1 MDRENNTRTLE
12 EIKAMNQDELN
23 QIALELDKKDK
34 LAYFRNQFEIGEE
47 IYLDGNSLGRL
58 PKKTIGLISDL
69 TLNQWGKRLIRSWN
83 EHWME
88 LPNKVAAKI
97 AQVVGAQPDEIFVGD
112 STSINF
118 YKLAFAAL
126 KTQESKTR
134 IITDSLNFPTD
145 IYVLQGLIE
154 QQFKNHSLTIIES
167 KDEKKITDEE
177 IENALDHNTA
187 LLTLSHVV
195 FKSAYMYDMHKINH
209 LAHQK
214 GSLVLWDLS
223 HSAGAVEINLNESG
237 ADLAVGCTYKYLNG
251 GPGAPAFLYVRK
263 DLQAKLMNPIWGW
276 FSHQKPFDFTLN
288 YEAKADIQRFA
299 AGTPSVLSLAAIAS
313 GIDIALEAGMKNLRE
328 KSVAQTNYLIEL
340 VENLLTP
347 FGFTIASPT
356 NSKER
361 GSHVSIQ
368 HPEGYRINRAMI
380 EPIAGTP
387 VIIPDFRP
395 PNNIR
400 LGIAPLYNTF
410 EEIFQTIIRIKTI
423 VDTREFERFGEERL
437 EVV

>member
-1 MDRENNTRTLE
+1 MDRENSTRTPE
-12 EIKAMNQDELN
+12 ENKTMNQEELK
-23 QIALELDKKDK
+23 QKALELDEKDK
-34 LAYFRNQFEIGEE
+34 LAHFRDQFKIGEE

-58 PKKTIGLISDL
+58 PKSTIGLISEL
-69 TLNQWGKRLIRSWN
+69 TQNQWGKRLIRSWN
-83 EHWME
+83 EQWME
-88 LPNKVAAKI
+88 LPSKVAAKI
-97 AQVVGAQPDEIFVGD
+97 AQVVGAQADEIFVGD

-126 KTQESKTR
+126 KFQETKTR

-167 KDEKKITDEE
+167 KDQIRITDEE
-177 IENALDHNTA
+177 IENALDKDTA

-195 FKSAYMYDMHKINH
+195 FKSAYMYDMHKINQ
-209 LAHQK
+209 LTHQK
-214 GSLVLWDLS
+214 GALVLWDLS
-223 HSAGAVEINLNESG
+223 HSAGAVEVNLNESG
-237 ADLAVGCTYKYLNG
+237 ADMAVGCTYKYLNG

-276 FSHQKPFDFTLN
+276 FSHQKPIDFTLN
-288 YEAKADIQRFA
+288 YETKTDIQRFA

-313 GIDIALEAGMKNLRE
+313 SIDITLEAGMKNLRA

-347 FGFTIASPT
+347 IGFTIASPT
-356 NSKER
+356 NSYER
-361 GSHVSIQ
+361 GSHISIQ

-380 EPIAGTP
+380 EPISGSP

-400 LGIAPLYNTF
+400 LGIAPLYNSF
-410 EEIFQTIIRIKTI
+410 EEIFQTIVRIKSI
-423 VDTREFERFGEERL
+423 VESGEFERFGGERL

>member
-1 MDRENNTRTLE
+1 LDRENNTRTLE
-12 EIKAMNQDELN
+12 EIKAMNQDELK

-237 ADLAVGCTYKYLNG
+237 ADLAVGCTYKYLSG

-313 GIDIALEAGMKNLRE
+313 GIDITLEAGMKNLRE

>member
-1 MDRENNTRTLE
+1 
-12 EIKAMNQDELN
+12 MNQDELK
-23 QIALELDKKDK
+23 QKALELDKRDK
-34 LAYFRNQFEIGEE
+34 LAHFRDQFEIGEE

-58 PKKTIGLISDL
+58 PKKTIGLISEL
-69 TLNQWGKRLIRSWN
+69 TQNQWGKRLIRSWN

-88 LPNKVAAKI
+88 LPSKVAAKI

-126 KTQESKTR
+126 KFQETKTR

-154 QQFKNHSLTIIES
+154 QQFKNHSFTIIES
-167 KDEKKITDEE
+167 KDQMRITDEE
-177 IENALDHNTA
+177 IENALDKDAA

-195 FKSAYMYDMHKINH
+195 FKSAYMYDMHKINQ
-209 LAHQK
+209 LAHQN
-214 GSLVLWDLS
+214 GAMVLWDLS
-223 HSAGAVEINLNESG
+223 HSAGAVEVNLNESG
-237 ADLAVGCTYKYLNG
+237 ADMAVGCTYKYLNG

-263 DLQAKLMNPIWGW
+263 DLQEKLSNPIWGW

-299 AGTPSVLSLAAIAS
+299 EGTPSVLSLAAIES
-313 GIDIALEAGMKNLRE
+313 GVDITLDAGMQNLRA

-347 FGFTIASPT
+347 IGFSIASPT
-356 NSKER
+356 DSDER
-361 GSHVSIQ
+361 GSHISIQ

-380 EPIAGTP
+380 EPISGSP

-400 LGIAPLYNTF
+400 LGIAPLYNTY
-410 EEIFQTIIRIKTI
+410 EEIFQTIVRIKTI
-423 VDTREFERFGEERL
+423 VEIREFERFVVERL
-437 EVV
+437 GVV

>member
-1 MDRENNTRTLE
+1 
-12 EIKAMNQDELN
+12 MNQDEL
-23 QIALELDKKDK
+23 QKKAVELDKNDK
-34 LAYFRNQFEIGEE
+34 LAPFRTQFEIGEE

-58 PKKTIGLISDL
+58 PKKTIGLITEL
-69 TLNQWGKRLIRSWN
+69 TQNQWGKRLIRSWN

-88 LPNKVAAKI
+88 LPSKVAAKI

-154 QQFKNHSLTIIES
+154 QQFKNHSLTIIKS
-167 KDEKKITDEE
+167 KDEKRITDEE

-195 FKSAYMYDMHKINH
+195 FKSAYVYDMHKINQ

-214 GSLVLWDLS
+214 DSLILWDLS
-223 HSAGAVEINLNESG
+223 HSAGAVEVNLNESG
-237 ADLAVGCTYKYLNG
+237 VDLAVGCTYKYLNG

-276 FSHQKPFDFTLN
+276 FSHQKPFNFTLN

-299 AGTPSVLSLAAIAS
+299 AGTPSVLSLAAMEP
-313 GIDIALEAGMKNLRE
+313 GLDLTLEAGMKNLRA
-328 KSVAQTNYLIEL
+328 KSVVQTTYLIEL

-347 FGFTIASPT
+347 FGFTIASPI

-368 HPEGYRINRAMI
+368 HPEGYRISRAMI
-380 EPIAGTP
+380 EPIDAST

-423 VDTREFERFGEERL
+423 VETREFERFGEERL

>member
-1 MDRENNTRTLE
+1 MSQE
-12 EIKAMNQDELN
+12 EFRLK
-23 QIALELDKKDK
+23 ALELDKKDE
-34 LAYFRNQFEIGEE
+34 LAHFRTKFETSDE

-58 PKKTIGLISDL
+58 PKKTIEQSTELIQ
-69 TLNQWGKRLIRSWN
+69 NQWGKRLIRSWN
-83 EHWME
+83 EYWME
-88 LPNKVAAKI
+88 LPNKIAAKI
-97 AQVVGAQPDEIFVGD
+97 ALVVGAQADEIFVGD

-126 KTQESKTR
+126 KMQESKTK

-145 IYVLQGLIE
+145 IYVIQGLIE
-154 QQFKNHSLTIIES
+154 QQFEKHTLNILES
-167 KDEKKITDEE
+167 QDEIRITDEA
-177 IENALDHNTA
+177 IENALDENTA

-195 FKSAYMYDMHKINH
+195 FKSAYMYDMHKINK

-214 GSLVLWDLS
+214 GALVLWDLS
-223 HSAGAVEINLNESG
+223 HSAGAVEVNLNESG

-251 GPGAPAFLYVRK
+251 GPGASAFLYVRK
-263 DLQAKLMNPIWGW
+263 DLQSKLMNPVWGW
-276 FSHQKPFDFTLN
+276 FSHKKPFDFTIN
-288 YEAKADIQRFA
+288 YEAKTDIQRFST
-299 AGTPSVLSLAAIAS
+299 GTPSVLSLAAIES
-313 GIDIALEAGMKNLRE
+313 GLDITLEAGMKNLRQ
-328 KSVAQTNYLIEL
+328 KSLAQTNYLIEL

-347 FGFTIASPT
+347 IGFTVASPMD
-356 NSKER
+356 SYER

-380 EPIAGTP
+380 EPTEGSS

-410 EEIFQTIIRIKTI
+410 EEIFQTIIRIKKI
-423 VDTREFERFGEERL
+423 VKTKEFERFGLDKL

>member
-1 MDRENNTRTLE
+1 MDRENCIRTSE
-12 EIKAMNQDELN
+12 EIKAMNQDELR
-23 QIALELDKKDK
+23 QKAFELDKKDK
-34 LAYFRNQFEIGEE
+34 LPHFREKFEIGDE

-58 PKKTIGLISDL
+58 PKKTIGLISEL
-69 TLNQWGKRLIRSWN
+69 TQNQWGKRLIRSWN

-88 LPNKVAAKI
+88 LPSKVAAKI

-126 KTQESKTR
+126 KLQEPKTR

-154 QQFKNHSLTIIES
+154 QQFKNHSLTTIES
-167 KDEKKITDEE
+167 EDQIRITDEA
-177 IENALDHNTA
+177 IENALDENTA

-195 FKSAYMYDMHKINH
+195 FKSAYMYDMHKINQ

-214 GSLVLWDLS
+214 GAMVLWDLS
-223 HSAGAVEINLNESG
+223 HSAGAVEVNLNESG
-237 ADLAVGCTYKYLNG
+237 ADMAVGCTYKYLNG

-288 YEAKADIQRFA
+288 YESKTDIQRFA
-299 AGTPSVLSLAAIAS
+299 AGTPSVLSLAAIES
-313 GIDIALEAGMKNLRE
+313 GLDITLEAGMKNLRE

-340 VENLLTP
+340 VENLLIP

-356 NSKER
+356 NSNER
-361 GSHVSIQ
+361 GSHISIQ

-380 EPIAGTP
+380 EPTDGSR

-410 EEIFQTIIRIKTI
+410 EEIFQTIVRIKTI
-423 VDTREFERFGEERL
+423 VETREFERFGGERL

>member
-1 MDRENNTRTLE
+1 MKQE
-12 EIKAMNQDELN
+12 ELKQK
-23 QIALELDKKDK
+23 ALELDKKDK
-34 LAYFRNQFEIGEE
+34 LAHFREQFEIGEE

-58 PKKTIGLISDL
+58 PKKTLALSTELIQ
-69 TLNQWGKRLIRSWN
+69 NQWGKRLIRSWN
-83 EHWME
+83 EHWMD

-97 AQVVGAQPDEIFVGD
+97 AQVVGAQADEIFVGD

-118 YKLAFAAL
+118 YKLAFATL
-126 KTQESKTR
+126 KAQESRKK
-134 IITDSLNFPTD
+134 IITDSLNFPSD
-145 IYVLQGLIE
+145 IYVLQGLIA
-154 QQFKNHSLTIIES
+154 QQFENHSLTIIES
-167 KDEKKITDEE
+167 KDEQRISKED
-177 IENALDHNTA
+177 IEKTLDDDTA

-195 FKSAYMYDMHKINH
+195 YKSAYMYNMHKINQ

-214 GSLVLWDLS
+214 GALVLWDLS
-223 HSAGAVEINLNESG
+223 HSAGAVEVNLNESD
-237 ADLAVGCTYKYLNG
+237 ADMAVGCTYKYLNG

-263 DLQAKLMNPIWGW
+263 DLQEKLTNPIWGW

-299 AGTPSVLSLAAIAS
+299 AGTPSVLSLAAIES
-313 GIDIALEAGMKNLRE
+313 GLDITLKAGMKNLRE
-328 KSVAQTNYLIEL
+328 KSVAQTNYIIEL
-340 VENLLTP
+340 VENMLTP
-347 FGFTIASPT
+347 IGFTIASPT
-356 NSKER
+356 NSSER
-361 GSHVSIQ
+361 GSHISIQ

-380 EPIAGTP
+380 EPIDGSP

-410 EEIFQTIIRIKTI
+410 EEIFQTIVRIKTI
-423 VDTREFERFGEERL
+423 VETREFERFGGERL

>member
-1 MDRENNTRTLE
+1 
-12 EIKAMNQDELN
+12 MNQDELK

-276 FSHQKPFDFTLN
+276 FSHQKPFNFTLN

-313 GIDIALEAGMKNLRE
+313 GIDITLEAGMKNLRE

>member
-1 MDRENNTRTLE
+1 
-12 EIKAMNQDELN
+12 MNQDELK
-23 QIALELDKKDK
+23 QKALELDKKDK
-34 LAYFRNQFEIGEE
+34 LAHFRDQFEIGEE

-58 PKKTIGLISDL
+58 PKKTIGLISEL
-69 TLNQWGKRLIRSWN
+69 TQNQWGKRLIRSWN
-83 EHWME
+83 EQWME
-88 LPNKVAAKI
+88 LPIRISAKI
-97 AQVVGAQPDEIFVGD
+97 ARLVGAQADEIFVGD

-126 KTQESKTR
+126 KFQESKTR

-167 KDEKKITDEE
+167 KDQIRITNEE
-177 IENALDHNTA
+177 IENALDNDTA

-195 FKSAYMYDMHKINH
+195 FKSAYMYDMHKINQ

-214 GSLVLWDLS
+214 GAMVLWDLS
-223 HSAGAVEINLNESG
+223 HSAGAVEVNLNKSG

-263 DLQAKLMNPIWGW
+263 DLQEKLINPIWGW

-288 YEAKADIQRFA
+288 YEAKADIQRFS
-299 AGTPSVLSLAAIAS
+299 AGTPSVLSLAAIES
-313 GIDIALEAGMKNLRE
+313 GINITLEAGMKNLRE
-328 KSVAQTNYLIEL
+328 KSVVQTNYLIEL

-347 FGFTIASPT
+347 IGFTIASPT
-356 NSKER
+356 NSNER
-361 GSHVSIQ
+361 GSHISIQ

-380 EPIAGTP
+380 EPIDGSP

-400 LGIAPLYNTF
+400 LGIAPLYNSF
-410 EEIFQTIIRIKTI
+410 EEIFQTIVRIKTI
-423 VDTREFERFGEERL
+423 VETRDFERFGGEKAG
-437 EVV
+437 VV

>member
-1 MDRENNTRTLE
+1 
-12 EIKAMNQDELN
+12 MNQDELK

-58 PKKTIGLISDL
+58 PKKTIGFISDL

-88 LPNKVAAKI
+88 LPSKVAAKI

-167 KDEKKITDEE
+167 RDEKKITDEE
-177 IENALDHNTA
+177 IENTLDHNTA

-195 FKSAYMYDMHKINH
+195 FKSAYMYDMQKINQ

-313 GIDIALEAGMKNLRE
+313 GIDITLEAGMKNLRE

-423 VDTREFERFGEERL
+423 VETREFERFGEERL

>member
-1 MDRENNTRTLE
+1 LDRENNTRTLE
-12 EIKAMNQDELN
+12 EIKAMNQDELK

-313 GIDIALEAGMKNLRE
+313 GIDITLEAGMKNLRE

>member
-1 MDRENNTRTLE
+1 
-12 EIKAMNQDELN
+12 MNQDELRYK
-23 QIALELDKKDK
+23 ALELDVKDK
-34 LAYFRNQFEIGEE
+34 LYHFRDRFEIGEE

-58 PKKTIGLISDL
+58 PKKTVGLISEL
-69 TLNQWGKRLIRSWN
+69 TQNQWGKRLIRSWN
-83 EHWME
+83 EQWME
-88 LPNKVAAKI
+88 LPSRISAKI
-97 AQVVGAQPDEIFVGD
+97 AQVVGAQADEIFVGD

-118 YKLAFAAL
+118 YKLAFAAIKIQET
-126 KTQESKTR
+126 KTK

-154 QQFKNHSLTIIES
+154 QQFKNLSLTIIQS
-167 KDEKKITDEE
+167 ADEQRISDEA
-177 IENALDHNTA
+177 ISNALNNETA

-195 FKSAYMYDMHKINH
+195 FKSAYMYDMHKINQ
-209 LAHQK
+209 LAHEK
-214 GSLVLWDLS
+214 GAMVLWDLS
-223 HSAGAVEINLNESG
+223 HSAGAVDVNLNESG
-237 ADLAVGCTYKYLNG
+237 ADMAVGCTYKYLNG

-276 FSHQKPFDFTLN
+276 FSHQKTFDFTLN

-299 AGTPSVLSLAAIAS
+299 AGTPSVLSLAVIES
-313 GIDIALEAGMKNLRE
+313 GIDITLEAGMKNLRE
-328 KSVAQTNYLIEL
+328 KSVSQTNYLLEL
-340 VENLLTP
+340 VKYLLTP
-347 FGFTIASPT
+347 IGFTIASPLD
-356 NSKER
+356 SYQR

-380 EPIAGTP
+380 EPIDGSQ

-410 EEIFQTIIRIKTI
+410 EEIFQTIVRIKTI
-423 VDTREFERFGEERL
+423 VETREFERFGGERL
-437 EVV
+437 GVV

>member
-1 MDRENNTRTLE
+1 
-12 EIKAMNQDELN
+12 MNQDELK
-23 QIALELDKKDK
+23 QKALELDKNDK
-34 LAYFRNQFEIGEE
+34 LAHFREQFEIGEE

-58 PKKTIGLISDL
+58 PKKTIGLI
-69 TLNQWGKRLIRSWN
+69 TEITQNQWGKRLIRSWN

-88 LPNKVAAKI
+88 LPSRVAAKI
-97 AQVVGAQPDEIFVGD
+97 AVLVGAKADEIFVGD

-126 KTQESKTR
+126 QFQEPKTR

-145 IYVLQGLIE
+145 IYVLQGLID

-167 KDEKKITDEE
+167 ANEQRISDED
-177 IENALDHNTA
+177 IENALDENTA

-195 FKSAYMYDMHKINH
+195 FKSANMYDMHKINQ

-223 HSAGAVEINLNESG
+223 HSAGAVEVNLNDSG

-263 DLQAKLMNPIWGW
+263 DLQAKLINPIWGW

-288 YEAKADIQRFA
+288 YEAKTDIQRFS
-299 AGTPSVLSLAAIAS
+299 AGTPSVLSLAAIES
-313 GIDIALEAGMKNLRE
+313 GIDITLEAGMKNLRE

-340 VENLLTP
+340 VGNLLIP
-347 FGFTIASPT
+347 VGFTIASPT
-356 NSKER
+356 DSDER
-361 GSHVSIQ
+361 GSHISIQ

-380 EPIAGTP
+380 EPIDVSP

-410 EEIFQTIIRIKTI
+410 EEIFQTIVRIRTI
-423 VDTREFERFGEERL
+423 VESKEYERFGVERL

>member
-1 MDRENNTRTLE
+1 MS
-12 EIKAMNQDELN
+12 QDELK
-23 QIALELDKKDK
+23 QKALVLDKKDK
-34 LAYFRNQFEIGEE
+34 LAHFRDQFEIGEE

-58 PKKTIGLISDL
+58 PKKTSGLITDI
-69 TLNQWGKRLIRSWN
+69 TQNQWGKRLIRSWN
-83 EHWME
+83 EDWMG
-88 LPNKVAAKI
+88 LPSKVAAKI
-97 AQVVGAQPDEIFVGD
+97 AEVVGAQADEIFVGD

-126 KTQESKTR
+126 KFQETKTR

-154 QQFKNHSLTIIES
+154 QQFKSHSLTIIES
-167 KDEKKITDEE
+167 KDQIRIIDEE
-177 IENALDHNTA
+177 IENALDHDTA

-195 FKSAYMYDMHKINH
+195 FKSAYMYDMHKINQ
-209 LAHQK
+209 LAHEK
-214 GSLVLWDLS
+214 GAMVLWDLS
-223 HSAGAVEINLNESG
+223 HSAGAVEVNLNESG

-288 YEAKADIQRFA
+288 YEAKADIQRFS

-313 GIDIALEAGMKNLRE
+313 GIDITIEAGMKNLRE
-328 KSVAQTNYLIEL
+328 KSVTQTNYLIEL

-347 FGFTIASPT
+347 LGFSIASPT
-356 NSKER
+356 DSNER

-380 EPIAGTP
+380 EPISGSP

-410 EEIFQTIIRIKTI
+410 DEIFQTIVRIKTI
-423 VDTREFERFGEERL
+423 VETGEFERFGSERL

>member
-1 MDRENNTRTLE
+1 MDRENSTRTIE
-12 EIKAMNQDELN
+12 EFKAMSQEEFRLK
-23 QIALELDKKDK
+23 ALELDKRDE
-34 LAYFRNQFEIGEE
+34 LAHFRTKFETGNE

-58 PKKTIGLISDL
+58 PKKTIEQSTELIQ
-69 TLNQWGKRLIRSWN
+69 NQWGKRLIRSWN

-88 LPNKVAAKI
+88 LPSKVAAKI

-126 KTQESKTR
+126 KMQKSKTK

-154 QQFKNHSLTIIES
+154 QQFEKHTLTILES
-167 KDEKKITDEE
+167 QDEIRITDEA
-177 IENALDHNTA
+177 IENALDENTA

-195 FKSAYMYDMHKINH
+195 FKSAYMYDMHKINQ
-209 LAHQK
+209 LAQEK
-214 GSLVLWDLS
+214 GAMVLWDLS
-223 HSAGAVEINLNESG
+223 HSAGAVEVNLNASG
-237 ADLAVGCTYKYLNG
+237 AELAVGCTYKYLNG

-263 DLQAKLMNPIWGW
+263 DLQSKLFNPIWGW

-288 YEAKADIQRFA
+288 YEAKTDIQRFST
-299 AGTPSVLSLAAIAS
+299 GTPSVLSLAAIES
-313 GIDIALEAGMKNLRE
+313 GLDITIEAGMKNLRQ
-328 KSVAQTNYLIEL
+328 KSLAQTNYLIEL

-347 FGFTIASPT
+347 IGFTVASPID
-356 NSKER
+356 SYER

-380 EPIAGTP
+380 EPIDGSP

-410 EEIFQTIIRIKTI
+410 EEIFQTIIRIKKI
-423 VDTREFERFGEERL
+423 VETKEFERFGSDKL

>member
-1 MDRENNTRTLE
+1 
-12 EIKAMNQDELN
+12 MNQDELN

-167 KDEKKITDEE
+167 RDEKKITDEE
-177 IENALDHNTA
+177 IENTLDHNTA

-195 FKSAYMYDMHKINH
+195 FKSAYMYDMQKINQ

-313 GIDIALEAGMKNLRE
+313 GIDITLEAGMKNLRE